1 MESMERRLDKL
12 ERLAK
17 SRHEDESGSPR
28 YMERFLHAME
38 NARRELEGREPL
50 PNLPYTE
57 EDRKD
62 DEEFL
67 RETLPTYRASPG
79 WQTPQ
84 AQSVLDKWE
93 KHTLH
98 SLENGA

>member
-1 MESMERRLDKL
+1 VGSIERRLDNL

-17 SRHEDESGSPR
+17 SRHEDKSGSPR
-28 YMERFLHAME
+28 YLEAYFRALE
-38 NARRELEGREPL
+38 NLRREEAELL
-50 PNLPYTE
+50 LLPYTE
-57 EDRKD
+57 TDRKD

-67 RETLPTYRASPG
+67 RETLPFYRSNPG
-79 WQTPQ
+79 WQTEE
-84 AQSVLDKWE
+84 AQRILNEWE